1 MKPKNQTKRHMIPD
15 DDFAAFCRGASDSQL
30 RAILEKEFK
39 ADRPNDYKEAV
50 LVAAERGWWVHNGKV
65 L

>member
-1 MKPKNQTKRHMIPD
+1 MKPTNQKKQHMIPD
-15 DDFAAFCRGASDSQL
+15 DDFAAFCRRATDSQL

-39 ADRPNDYKEAV
+39 ADRPDDYKDAV
-50 LVAAERGWWVHNGKV
+50 LVAAERGWWVHNGEV